1 MRLFF
6 CIFFGCKLITH
17 LLKVHFYMLHFIRE
31 RAQGWVAWFIVG
43 LISIP
48 FALWGVNSYLTGPSD
63 AVVARVNG
71 EPIQQVEYKK
81 ALQQYKDR
89 MRNVMGENF
98 DPSMFDGL
106 GMKQNVLDGLVEQ
119 KLLISAGKDLG
130 QSVSDEALFNIIK
143 STAAFQIKGVFDAD
157 VYSMALA
164 RVGLNPAQYEAQLR
178 VDVLTQ
184 ELAEN
189 TQRSVIV
196 TDYDLNT
203 VLRLEKQTREIAYG
217 VITAM
222 EQVDE
227 IEVTD
232 EAVRRYYDEHLTN
245 YMAPEQVVVD
255 YVELSV
261 EELSKGISV
270 DEASLKVFYE
280 ENKDRFV
287 GPEQRQASHI
297 LIEGDDAETT
307 ATLESI
313 QNRITQGE
321 DFASLAAEFSQDTGS
336 AAEGGD
342 LGLFQRGVMEP
353 AFEEAVFTMNSVGQ
367 VSQPVKTEFG
377 YHLIKLTAIPS
388 SEGKSFLDAHEQI
401 EALYRRH
408 EAEDLFFEQAEKLAD
423 LSYENPDNLD
433 VVAEELSLT
442 IKTSPAFV
450 RDGNTAGIATNKKVV
465 SVAFSED
472 VLINNL
478 NSGVIELSKSALLV
492 LHKHKHI
499 TASQLPYES
508 VAPAITEQLR
518 YAGARDKA
526 REKGEKI
533 LTSLKAGSSVD
544 GLFSD
549 NEWHESQSYTRMS
562 DELSAQVL
570 DRAFSVA
577 RPRSEPSFIGF
588 TASNGNYIIV
598 NVISAKDGVA
608 ADATQE
614 ELDGLTSNMARTYG
628 TSQLQALIDNL
639 KEEANIELF
648 KEYL

>member
-1 MRLFF
+1 
-6 CIFFGCKLITH
+6 
-17 LLKVHFYMLHFIRE
+17 MLHFIRE

-63 AVVARVNG
+63 VVVARVNG
-71 EPIQQVEYKK
+71 EPIQQVEYQK

-98 DPSMFDGL
+98 DPSMFDGIAI
-106 GMKQNVLDGLVEQ
+106 KQTVLDGLVEQ
-119 KLLISAGKDLG
+119 KLLVSAGNDLG
-130 QSVSDEALFNIIK
+130 QRVSDEALFNIIK
-143 STAAFQIKGVFDAD
+143 STAAFQKEGKFDSD
-157 VYSMALA
+157 IYSLTLA
-164 RVGLNPAQYEAQLR
+164 RVGLNPAQYESQLR

-217 VITAM
+217 VISAKD
-222 EQVDE
+222 QAQKVV
-227 IEVTD
+227 VTD
-232 EAVRRYYDEHLTN
+232 EAVRSYYDEHLSN

-261 EELSKGISV
+261 DDISQSIVV
-270 DEASLKVFYE
+270 DDALLKAFYE
-280 ENKDRFV
+280 ENKGQFV

-297 LIEGDDAETT
+297 LIEGDDASSNSTI
-307 ATLESI
+307 ESI
-313 QNRITQGE
+313 QKRLEQGE
-321 DFASLAAEFSQDTGS
+321 DFATLATEFSQDTGS

-353 AFEEAVFTMNSVGQ
+353 AFEEAVFAMTSIGD
-367 VSQPVKTEFG
+367 VSEPVKTEYG
-377 YHLIKLTAIPS
+377 YHLIKLTAIQA
-388 SEGKSFLDAHEQI
+388 SEDKSFVDAQDQV

-408 EAEDLFFEQAEKLAD
+408 KAEDLFFEQAEKLAD

-442 IKTSPAFV
+442 IKTSPAFM
-450 RDGNTAGIATNKKVV
+450 RDGNTVGIATNKKLVN
-465 SVAFSED
+465 VAFSED
-472 VLINNL
+472 VLTNSL
-478 NSGVIELSKSALLV
+478 NSAVIELSKSDLLV
-492 LHKHKHI
+492 LHKNKHI

-526 REKGEKI
+526 REKGEQI
-533 LTSLKAGSSVD
+533 LTRLKSGQSID
-544 GLFSD
+544 GLLSD
-549 NEWHESQSYTRMS
+549 DEWHSRQSYTRVS
-562 DELSAQVL
+562 KDLSSQVL
-570 DRAFSVA
+570 DRAFAVA
-577 RPRSEPSFIGF
+577 RPSSESSFIGF
-588 TASNGNYIIV
+588 TADNGNYIIV
-598 NVISAKDGVA
+598 NVISAKDGVPT
-608 ADATQE
+608 DASQE
-614 ELDGLTSNMARTYG
+614 DRDGLKSHMARTYG
-628 TSQLQALIDNL
+628 SSQLQALIDSL
-639 KEEANIELF
+639 KESADIELF